1 MMLVDPNDTKRVT
14 FQAFLD
20 FMTREQADSD
30 TAEQV
35 MESFRIL
42 AGDKV
47 TYFFLIYQANLFL
60 EEIASLKSIIIIK
73 KFPITLVIIGD
84 SQFFDFLAWPFNL
97 CNLHTICVLKDILS
111 HISSIFRKKHFKC
124 YRLLLLGECRIRGN
138 SFVGTKHNP

>member
-73 KFPITLVIIGD
+73 NCPITLVIIGD
-84 SQFFDFLAWPFNL
+84 SQFFDFLACPFNL
-97 CNLHTICVLKDILS
+97 CYLHTICVLRDILS
-111 HISSIFRKKHFKC
+111 HISSIFRKN
-124 YRLLLLGECRIRGN
+124 ISN
-138 SFVGTKHNP
+138 NFVTGRMQN